1 MENKEFKQEEIE
13 KKEVVSHVELDE
25 VEQEINEKLNWK
37 KIAGII
43 AVVISLGLGST
54 TFLIMKIMPN
64 NKNKIEMNENLEN
77 ETKNITGD
85 ETIENGTNE
94 NELVIEGTILSN
106 LDRLETEDDVLL
118 VGDKKFRIGGIGIT
132 EDEKAKSYSIFTDDG
147 TEIIG
152 FYKDKNEF
160 YYSIDHA
167 YTKNNNLDEFLSFD
181 IFKEKV
187 IVSYSRNGK
196 EEYFLFKLTQ
206 EKLNQLLEKFESG
219 NYNYEDYLNQFAE

>member
-64 NKNKIEMNENLEN
+64 NKNKIEMNENS
-77 ETKNITGD
+77 KNK
-85 ETIENGTNE
+85 IENISEEKTNE
-94 NELVIEGTILSN
+94 NELTIEGTLLSN
-106 LDRLETEDDVLL
+106 LDKLETEDDVLL
-118 VGDKKFRIGGIGIT
+118 VGDKKFRIGRIGIT

-147 TEIIG
+147 TENIG
-152 FYKDKNEF
+152 F
-160 YYSIDHA
+160 
-167 YTKNNNLDEFLSFD
+167 
-181 IFKEKV
+181 
-187 IVSYSRNGK
+187 
-196 EEYFLFKLTQ
+196 
-206 EKLNQLLEKFESG
+206 
-219 NYNYEDYLNQFAE
+219 

>member
-43 AVVISLGLGST
+43 AVVISLGLVST

-64 NKNKIEMNENLEN
+64 NKNKIEMNENS
-77 ETKNITGD
+77 KNK
-85 ETIENGTNE
+85 IENISEEKTNE
-94 NELVIEGTILSN
+94 NELTIEGTLLSN
-106 LDRLETEDDVLL
+106 LDKLETEDDVLL
-118 VGDKKFRIGGIGIT
+118 VGDKKFRRGRIGIT

-147 TEIIG
+147 TENIG
-152 FYKDKNEF
+152 FYKDKNGF

-167 YTKNNNLDEFLSFD
+167 YTINSNLDELLSFD

-187 IVSYSRNGK
+187 FVSYSKEKK
-196 EEYFLFKLTQ
+196 EESFSFKLTQ